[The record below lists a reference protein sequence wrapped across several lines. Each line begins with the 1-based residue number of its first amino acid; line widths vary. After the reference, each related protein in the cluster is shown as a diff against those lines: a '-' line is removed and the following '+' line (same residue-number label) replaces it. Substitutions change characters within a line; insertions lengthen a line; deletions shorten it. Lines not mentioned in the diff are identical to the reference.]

1 MDSTNDIITTS
12 SPTKPIDDDNRI
24 DTNIYL
30 NDIKED
36 SISELVRN
44 RELQQPEKTGVHN
57 SMENG
62 IYNLMCPWDYL
73 VNFSNISNY
82 PESSLKSASACN
94 KQLKSLIS
102 NFELLISQFK
112 VLLEGS
118 CAFETYSGKLEA
130 EIESSRSNDIIGLSD
145 NLSVVLGHSK
155 EADLHLV
162 VQDIS
167 KISDEYQRTSKVL
180 DSVIEFVGYR
190 DVNETFCGN
199 NEEDLHIVNNKY
211 ELIDSESAG
220 AQIDKY
226 RFIKEE
232 KDTVAKQEPKE
243 RKSQKRISKLAQDN
257 EIRAQ
262 KKMRPQE
269 PLGYKLEFC
278 VSEEVYNEVLS
289 KGSPYTCS
297 LCQKVFKD
305 RRNFENHLNGRC
317 IGVPYKGMDWEP
329 KWKKE
334 GGRLHCLYE
343 GCTETYTHKQSLYKH
358 HQRTHIKDTA
368 NLPFKC
374 DQCDK
379 SFIIKSILSIHIQEM
394 HKEKVRKCCE
404 ICGASVRSNTDLKL
418 HMRRRHT
425 GEMPFKCEY
434 CDFRGVNISSVKRHT
449 RLKHET
455 HLLTFHCCDI
465 CGKQFKTKANL
476 KEHIPTHSDKRTF
489 LCKICGKCLKNDCSY
504 RRHMVCVHGIKFT
517 CEICNKDYSALIG
530 LKVHQRNVHGINS

>member
-1 MDSTNDIITTS
+1 MDSTNNVILTSPAKTEINGPSIYAGAHDNNLNTDPVLQLVKNDGTPLQDKNNIDI
-12 SPTKPIDDDNRI
+12 
-24 DTNIYL
+24 
-30 NDIKED
+30 
-36 SISELVRN
+36 
-44 RELQQPEKTGVHN
+44 
-57 SMENG
+57 SMENA

-73 VNFSNISNY
+73 INFSSVSINPKI
-82 PESSLKSASACN
+82 SLKSSTACN
-94 KQLKSLIS
+94 RQLKSLV
-102 NFELLISQFK
+102 NHFELLLSQFK
-112 VLLEGS
+112 ALLETS
-118 CAFETYSGKLEA
+118 CSFESEKANLEGTKEVDSEEFISLSENLA
-130 EIESSRSNDIIGLSD
+130 TILGHHTDSD
-145 NLSVVLGHSK
+145 NR
-155 EADLHLV
+155 LV
-162 VQDIS
+162 IKDVN
-167 KISDEYQRTSKVL
+167 KLRDEYQRTSKVL
-180 DSVIEFVGYR
+180 NSVIEFVTYR
-190 DVNETFCGN
+190 DLTETFCVN
-199 NEEDLHIVNNKY
+199 DEDELRLTNEKHQFMDTESGDEENSIQP
-211 ELIDSESAG
+211 LIKDEKTNISLETKEKKPPSRIQNSA
-220 AQIDKY
+220 ATKT
-226 RFIKEE
+226 E
-232 KDTVAKQEPKE
+232 
-243 RKSQKRISKLAQDN
+243 ISL
-257 EIRAQ
+257 Q
-262 KKMRPQE
+262 KKIRPYE
-269 PLGYKLEFC
+269 PLGYKSEFC
-278 VSEEVYNEVLS
+278 ITEEAYNEVLNN
-289 KGSPYTCS
+289 GSPYKCK
-297 LCQKVFKD
+297 LCQRLFKD
-305 RRNFENHLNGRC
+305 RRNFEHHLNGRC
-317 IGVPYKGMDWEP
+317 IGVPSKGMEWEP

-334 GGRLHCLYE
+334 DGRLHCLFD

-358 HQRTHIKDTA
+358 HQRTHIKDTT

-517 CEICNKDYSALIG
+517 CELCGKDYSAIIG